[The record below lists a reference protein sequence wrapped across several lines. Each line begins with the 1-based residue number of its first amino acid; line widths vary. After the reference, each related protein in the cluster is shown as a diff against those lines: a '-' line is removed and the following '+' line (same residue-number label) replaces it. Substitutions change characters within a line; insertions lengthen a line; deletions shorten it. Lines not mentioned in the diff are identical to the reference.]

1 MTEHIIVSRTDA
13 YPGVLVIRFNRPDKK
28 NAITAAMYRRMTAAL
43 EQANADADIKAV
55 VFLGTEG
62 CFSAGN
68 DMADFLSYAQEAAS
82 SGSSEPPAAAVF
94 IKALALAEKPLVSGV
109 DGLAIGIGTTLN
121 LHCDLTVASGRS
133 LFRTPFVD
141 LALVP
146 EAASS
151 LLAPRIMGH
160 QRAFALLATG
170 EGFSAEAALN
180 AGLIWK
186 VVGPNEVEMEA
197 LALAADLA
205 KKPPQALKI
214 ARDLVRG
221 PRDEVLARIDQELVH
236 FSAQLKS
243 AEARAAFEAF
253 MQR

>member
-1 MTEHIIVSRTDA
+1 MTEHIIVERPEA
-13 YPGVLVIRFNRPDKK
+13 YPGVMVIRFNRPEKK
-28 NAITAAMYRRMTAAL
+28 NAITAAMYHRMTAAL
-43 EQANADADIKAV
+43 EEANTDEALRAV

-68 DMADFLSYAQEAAS
+68 DMGDFLAHAMSGTTEA
-82 SGSSEPPAAAVF
+82 PAAAVF

-121 LHCDLTVASGRS
+121 LHCDMTVASNRS
-133 LFRTPFVD
+133 MFRTPFVD

-151 LLAPRIMGH
+151 LLAPRVMGH
-160 QRAFALLATG
+160 QRAFALLVAG
-170 EGFSAEAALN
+170 EGFSAEAALE
-180 AGLIWK
+180 AGLVWK
-186 VVGPNEVEMEA
+186 VVEPDAVKAET
-197 LALAADLA
+197 LAVAATLA

-221 PRDEVLARIDQELVH
+221 PRDEILARMDEELVH
-236 FSAQLKS
+236 FSTRLKS

-253 MQR
+253 MRR

>member
-1 MTEHIIVSRTDA
+1 MSDSHILVERPKA
-13 YPGVLVIRFNRPDKK
+13 QPGVLVIRFNRPEKK
-28 NAITAAMYRRMTAAL
+28 NAITSAMYHRMTEAL
-43 EQANADADIKAV
+43 EEANGDESVRAV
-55 VFLGTEG
+55 AFLGTEG

-68 DMADFLSYAQEAAS
+68 DMGDFLAYAM
-82 SGSSEPPAAAVF
+82 SGSNEAPAAAVF

-121 LHCDLTVASGRS
+121 LHCDLTVASARS
-133 LFRTPFVD
+133 LFKTPFVD

-151 LLAPRIMGH
+151 LLAPRVMGY
-160 QRAFALLATG
+160 QRAFAMLVAG
-170 EGFSAEAALN
+170 EGFSAQAALD

-186 VVGPNEVEMEA
+186 IVEPLAVEA
-197 LALAADLA
+197 ETLALAAGLA
-205 KKPPQALKI
+205 SKPPQALKI

-221 PRDEVLARIDQELVH
+221 PRDVVLARMDEELVH
-236 FSAQLKS
+236 FSARLKS

-253 MQR
+253 LRR